1 MSNPV
6 SKFTSPSPITR
17 GPHVCHLCLCFCSCS
32 GTRFICTI
40 LILICIF
47 LIISAV
53 EHLFMSLLPFACLL
67 WRNVYPG
74 SLSILWLDFFFLW
87 SLINSLYVLW
97 ILAHYQMYDFSDTFS
112 HLVGCLIILL
122 VVFFYAEAFNMMQSH
137 FIFAFVDFAF
147 VVIRIFVRVVIY
159 IRRKHL
165 THLQVC
171 GSVALH
177 VHSVMQPTPPP
188 SPWLFPSYN
197 TETVTIKL

>member
-1 MSNPV
+1 M
-6 SKFTSPSPITR
+6 I
-17 GPHVCHLCLCFCSCS
+17 G
-32 GTRFICTI
+32 
-40 LILICIF
+40 
-47 LIISAV
+47 
-53 EHLFMSLLPFACLL
+53 
-67 WRNVYPG
+67 
-74 SLSILWLDFFFLW
+74 FFFLW

-137 FIFAFVDFAF
+137 LIFAFVDFAF
-147 VVIRIFVRVVIY
+147 GVIRIFVRVVIY

-171 GSVALH
+171 GSAALH

-188 SPWLFPSYN
+188 SP
-197 TETVTIKL
+197 